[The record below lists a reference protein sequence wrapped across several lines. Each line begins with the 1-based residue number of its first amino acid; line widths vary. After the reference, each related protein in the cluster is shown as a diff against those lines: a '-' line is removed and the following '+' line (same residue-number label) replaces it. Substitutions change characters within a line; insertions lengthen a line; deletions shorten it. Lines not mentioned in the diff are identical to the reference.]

1 MKITKLSLVP
11 FYLATAKVSA
21 IFAIETE
28 PGGGGTGSSSSEYL
42 PDAPSTTVPQ
52 IIKTLLDFATVFAV
66 VVCVAILIFAG
77 YNYMTANG
85 DENKIS
91 SATKSITWAIIGLV
105 VAFAARILIAFV
117 TDKIFGTGVVPV

>member
-1 MKITKLSLVP
+1 MKLSKLLAVP
-11 FYLATAKVSA
+11 FSIALTK
-21 IFAIETE
+21 
-28 PGGGGTGSSSSEYL
+28 GTSVYADAGTFL
-42 PDAPSTTVPQ
+42 PDGPNTTIPE
-52 IIKTLLDFATVFAV
+52 IIKTLLNFATVFAV

-105 VAFAARILIAFV
+105 VAFAARILITFV
-117 TDKIFGTGVVPV
+117 IGKIFPGGGVPTV

>member
-1 MKITKLSLVP
+1 MKLSKLLAVP
-11 FYLATAKVSA
+11 FSIALTKGTSVFATA
-21 IFAIETE
+21 E
-28 PGGGGTGSSSSEYL
+28 EYL
-42 PDAPSTTVPQ
+42 PAAPATTVPA

-85 DENKIS
+85 DENKIT

-117 TDKIFGTGVVPV
+117 TDKVFGTGVVPV